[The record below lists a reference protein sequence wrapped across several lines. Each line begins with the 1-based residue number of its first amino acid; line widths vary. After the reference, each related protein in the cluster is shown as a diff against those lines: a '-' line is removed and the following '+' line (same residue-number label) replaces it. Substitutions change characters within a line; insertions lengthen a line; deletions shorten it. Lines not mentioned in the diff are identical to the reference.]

1 MAVRRKTEA
10 KRQDILE
17 GAARVFQKRGFTD
30 ATIDDVAREIGGSKA
45 TIYNYFASKDQ
56 LLKDVLITG
65 YRPVMAHFRGLLAG
79 EGSARVRLAAFASV
93 YLAAINNEYGVQT
106 LRLMASEVG
115 RSDLGAQIAAEPE
128 LDIWRSV
135 EATIAEAIAQRE
147 IDDAGAAHLTAT
159 FRALIHGG
167 SHFDLVTGR
176 STSGGDPA
184 TESDAAVETLFRAY
198 RLEEK

>member
-1 MAVRRKTEA
+1 MRRKTEA

-17 GAARVFQKRGFTD
+17 GAARVFQKRGFTE

-56 LLKDVLITG
+56 LLKEVLITG
-65 YRPVMAHFRGLLAG
+65 YRPVMAHFRSLLAG
-79 EGSARVRLAAFASV
+79 EGRARERLSAFASL

-115 RSDLGAQIAAEPE
+115 RSDLGMQIAAEPE
-128 LDIWRSV
+128 LDVWRAV

-147 IDDAGAAHLTAT
+147 IDDAGAAHLTAI
-159 FRALIHGG
+159 FRALVHGG

-176 STSGGDPA
+176 SKSGGDPVR
-184 TESDAAVETLFRAY
+184 ESAAAVDTLFRAY
-198 RLEEK
+198 RPAEK